1 MNVLKWFIDILL
13 GWIIYFPKRF
23 MLEMEKHIPLKEMNW
38 NSVKEFFLVPKRRSE
53 LLPIENV
60 NLDKILTASLFFGLA
75 VLINENFI
83 LTCSLCQFFISV
95 ISSYFP
101 GMIEMSHHSSMPQTV
116 LLVLSFA
123 YAIMPLFVLIT
134 LLRNRNIKYDQ
145 IDISSTRFI
154 AGYLLVCIF
163 LLFMTYISVQAEVSF
178 LFFPEHTS
186 KRLLDFILA
195 TPVGLTMWIWLIT
208 YLISEA
214 IVAWIFMNIAIVKNF
229 TKKDTKNEEQ

>member
-1 MNVLKWFIDILL
+1 MNFLKWLVDIVF
-13 GWIIYFPKRF
+13 GWIMYIPKKIIQ
-23 MLEMEKHIPLKEMNW
+23 EMEKHIPLKEMNW
-38 NSVKEFFLVPKRRSE
+38 NSVNEFFLVPKRRSG
-53 LLPIENV
+53 LLPIESV
-60 NLDKILTASLFFGLA
+60 NLDRILIASLFFGLA

-83 LTCSLCQFFISV
+83 ATCNLCQFFIGI

-116 LLVLSFA
+116 LFVLSFA
-123 YAIMPLFVLIT
+123 YVNMPLFVLIT

-154 AGYLLVCIF
+154 VGYFLACIF
-163 LLFMTYISVQAEVSF
+163 LLFTTYISVQAEVSF

-195 TPVGLTMWIWLIT
+195 TTVGLTMWIWLLT

-214 IVAWIFMNIAIVKNF
+214 IGAWIFMNIAIVKNF
-229 TKKDTKNEEQ
+229 TKKDTKNEEE